1 MFSPLRM
8 IKTLTFV
15 LLRIFWC
22 GRSME
27 TWTEEAFIFFNLTF
41 IYFIINVYFNSE
53 EAISDPCMKG
63 IYFWWFEGC
72 YLSQWWW
79 TKDDESDWNPFF
91 KILMTIEAFVW
102 EFQYLPFFLFFFCF
116 IKMQLWWW
124 WITLSP
130 LLSLIVRKM
139 WLETWSEELSIGFF
153 FFFLILSM

>member
-41 IYFIINVYFNSE
+41 IYSIINVYFNSG
-53 EAISDPCMKG
+53 EAISDPCMR
-63 IYFWWFEGC
+63 IYFWWFEGF

-102 EFQYLPFFLFFFCF
+102 EVQYLPLFSFLFLFYQNATLMMMNNTFAFAEFNCAENVIGDLIWRVINWILFFF
-116 IKMQLWWW
+116 
-124 WITLSP
+124 
-130 LLSLIVRKM
+130 
-139 WLETWSEELSIGFF
+139 
-153 FFFLILSM
+153 